1 MALGKK
7 TGGRT
12 KGTPNANKQ
21 ELVDLLDKT
30 YPGYNPVIQMA
41 SIAQD
46 ESVEMVHR
54 VQCAK
59 EIAGYIFPKRKSIE
73 SNITGDMRLVAVEL
87 TGLNGDDSDSGD

>member
-7 TGGRT
+7 TGGRR
-12 KGTPNANKQ
+12 KGTPNINKQ
-21 ELVDLLDKT
+21 ELVELLNEQ

-87 TGLNGDDSDSGD
+87 TGLNGDDSDSRD

>member
-1 MALGKK
+1 
-7 TGGRT
+7 
-12 KGTPNANKQ
+12 
-21 ELVDLLDKT
+21 
-30 YPGYNPVIQMA
+30 MA

-87 TGLNGDDSDSGD
+87 TGLNGDETDSGD

>member
-7 TGGRT
+7 TGGRR
-12 KGTPNANKQ
+12 KGTPNINKK
-21 ELVDLLDKT
+21 ELVELLNEQ

-41 SIAQD
+41 GIAQD

-87 TGLNGDDSDSGD
+87 TGIHGDDSDS

>member
-7 TGGRT
+7 TGGRK

-46 ESVEMVHR
+46 ESVEMAHR

-59 EIAGYIFPKRKSIE
+59 EIAGDIFPKRKSIE

-87 TGLNGDDSDSGD
+87 TGLNGDETDSGD